1 MQSLANRAA
10 IVTGAASGIG
20 LAIATLFARENAGVV
35 IADVDT
41 QRGEAEAAA
50 LREEGLRVEFVRTD
64 VASSEDVRH
73 LVAAARDLYGEVG
86 ILVNNA
92 AYLDYDHYGSVG
104 DTSED
109 DWKRC
114 IDVTLTGVFLC
125 SKHVIPSMLA
135 NGGGA
140 IVNIASVGGLR
151 GFGGHAAYCSAKGG
165 VIQLT
170 RETAIDYAERN
181 IRCNAICPGLIATP
195 MNESFRAK
203 PDWQEQALRSSLIK
217 RPGRPEEIASAALFL
232 ASDGASYITGTT
244 LTVDGGRLAH

>member
-1 MQSLANRAA
+1 MQSLENKAA

-20 LAIATLFARENAGVV
+20 LATATLFARESANVV
-35 IADVDT
+35 IADLDA
-41 QRGEAEAAA
+41 QRGEAVAAA

-64 VASSEDVRH
+64 VASSEDVRQ
-73 LVAAARDLYGEVG
+73 LVATAGDLYGAIG

-104 DTSED
+104 ETSEQ
-109 DWKRC
+109 DWQRC

-125 SKHVIPSMLA
+125 SKYVIPSMLA

-140 IVNIASVGGLR
+140 IVNIASIGGLV

-170 RETAIDYAERN
+170 RETAIDYADHD

-195 MNESFRAK
+195 MNASFRAE
-203 PDWQEQALRSSLIK
+203 PGWQANSLRNSLIK

-232 ASDGASYITGTT
+232 AGEGASYITGTT
-244 LTVDGGRLAH
+244 LTVDGGQLAH